1 MDIIVDLSISCEF
14 EYEIFFN
21 FDFELGEIVIDENIK
36 LIEYVNFIEFYDEE
50 NILNFLLDLV

>member
-1 MDIIVDLSISCEF
+1 MVF
-14 EYEIFFN
+14 EYEILFN